1 MTLVLL
7 LYLIAPLVL
16 VAFMYLSG
24 TRSLRKLITV
34 PVAFYSLPVLVV
46 IGFYLLRT
54 PIQQGKFLAELGP
67 ILSLVFPP
75 EDLYVPLAAKELAE
89 GRTEYTLDF
98 GHKYVGYHAVEISIP
113 GNAPFGKIEPELQV
127 LLEVFDGD
135 KLLYRDG
142 PVKGSGFW
150 GRSDH
155 GLHFKRYNVTE
166 DLPVS
171 KHLTARITVSGN
183 LDAFLKGREGAT
195 IGITKVSD
203 E

>member
-16 VAFMYLSG
+16 VGFMYLSG
-24 TRSLRKLITV
+24 TRSWRPLVTV

-54 PIQQGKFLAELGP
+54 PIQQGKFLADLGP

-75 EDLYVPLAAKELAE
+75 ADLYVPLAAKELA
-89 GRTEYTLDF
+89 GGQTEYTLDF
-98 GHKYVGYHAVEISIP
+98 GHKYVGYHAVEISVP

-127 LLEVFDGD
+127 LLEVLDGD
-135 KLLYRDG
+135 KPLYRDG

-150 GRSDH
+150 GRDDY
-155 GLHFKRYNVTE
+155 GLHFSRYGVPN

-171 KHLTARITVSGN
+171 RPLTARITVSGN
-183 LDAFLKGREGAT
+183 LDAFLNGREGAT

>member
-7 LYLIAPLVL
+7 LYLVAPLVL

-89 GRTEYTLDF
+89 GQTEYTLYF
-98 GHKYVGYHAVEISIP
+98 GHKYVGYHAVEISVP

-127 LLEVFDGD
+127 LMEVFDGE
-135 KLLYRDG
+135 KLLYTNG
-142 PVKGSGFW
+142 PVKGWGFW
-150 GRSDH
+150 GKEDH
-155 GLHFKRYNVTE
+155 GMHFSRYGVPK

-171 KHLTARITVSGN
+171 RALRARITISGGV
-183 LDAFLKGREGAT
+183 DEFLKGREGAT